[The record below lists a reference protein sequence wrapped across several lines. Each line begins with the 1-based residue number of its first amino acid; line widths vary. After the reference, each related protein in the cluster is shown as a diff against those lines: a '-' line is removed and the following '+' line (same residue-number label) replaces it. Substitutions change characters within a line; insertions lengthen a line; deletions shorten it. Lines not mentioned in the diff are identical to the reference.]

1 MMKQLSYLSKLFL
14 NNIFKG
20 AGGILFLILCLSLS
34 ILGVISFATE
44 KINKCE

>member
-34 ILGVISFATE
+34 ILGGYFFCNW
-44 KINKCE
+44 KNK